1 MDMIWIHMASI
12 TEFKHI
18 YLGIRVLCPM
28 FRSGGWVRLW
38 GLPEIIAD
46 GWERESVLW
55 AHSNK
60 WCFGSQVPGNSFW
73 TRGVSEFQS
82 LEGTASSD
90 EYAFDNSG
98 DRFVRP
104 SFSVNW
110 SRPSH
115 ERWVLRSR
123 KIWRISSFC
132 GFQEMSPPFSWFRK

>member
-1 MDMIWIHMASI
+1 MDMIWIYMASI
-12 TEFKHI
+12 TESKHI
-18 YLGIRVLCPM
+18 YLGIRVLCLM
-28 FRSGGWVRLW
+28 FCFGAGVRFC

-46 GWERESVLW
+46 GWERDSVLW

-60 WCFGSQVPGNSFW
+60 WCFGSQVPTSFW

-82 LEGTASSD
+82 LEGMASSD
-90 EYAFDNSG
+90 EYAFYNSR
-98 DRFVRP
+98 DRFLRP

-110 SRPSH
+110 SHPSH

-123 KIWRISSFC
+123 KIWRISSFF